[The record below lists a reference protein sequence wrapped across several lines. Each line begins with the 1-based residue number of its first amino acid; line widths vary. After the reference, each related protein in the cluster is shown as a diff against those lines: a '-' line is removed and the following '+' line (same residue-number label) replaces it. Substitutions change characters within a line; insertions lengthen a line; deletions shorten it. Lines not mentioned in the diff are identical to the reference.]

1 MLQKYAGLHP
11 LGYHASMHWA
21 EAHRLAIGI
30 FADLLTFAGGVILSR
45 DALLRLRELRK
56 QRIDEKFRHRFAGL
70 NLTDQEWK
78 EAVVSVRWALAGCL
92 PLVVGFF
99 CNSLKGFSNWARKC
113 PII

>member
-1 MLQKYAGLHP
+1 
-11 LGYHASMHWA
+11 MHWA